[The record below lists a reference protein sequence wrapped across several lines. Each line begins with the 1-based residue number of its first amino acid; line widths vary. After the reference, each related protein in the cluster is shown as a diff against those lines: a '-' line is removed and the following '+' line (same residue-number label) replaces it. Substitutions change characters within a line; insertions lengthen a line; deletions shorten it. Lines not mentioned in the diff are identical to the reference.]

1 MTGPAARVA
10 LVGAGHHARVNLV
23 PAMRAAGLEIAALA
37 TRDVERSR
45 AALAAVGST
54 GTPYGSVTDLLAGE
68 PDVRH
73 VVVCAQP
80 ADQPDIVAAVL
91 AAGRNVLCEKPL
103 GTDAVQAR
111 HLADLAADAGVVLRA
126 GFMKRH
132 APALVGL
139 RDLVR
144 SGRFGPPVGF
154 DVRFA
159 ADARAFAPDVASF
172 LTLAAVH
179 HVDLV
184 PYLLGAPHS
193 VQVAVSTHASGST
206 LSALLTVV
214 PQVHGTLRLASLPAH
229 SSEVDVVEVAF
240 EQAVVQVVDS
250 SVTEIRS
257 GGSGDWHAPQ
267 ERVERLV
274 PAVSTMSGGEQD
286 LHLRGFVGELVDF
299 AATPVAPD
307 GSAEANVVTMQLC
320 EQLLAG
326 VPRD

>member
-1 MTGPAARVA
+1 MTERIA

-23 PAMRAAGLEIAALA
+23 PAIRAAGLEIAALA
-37 TRDVERSR
+37 TRDVDRSR
-45 AALAAVGST
+45 AALAAAGSA
-54 GTPYGSVTDLLAGE
+54 GTPYGSVADLLAGE

-103 GTDAVQAR
+103 GTDAAQAR
-111 HLADLAADAGVVLRA
+111 RLADHAADAGVVLRA

-132 APALVGL
+132 APALVAL
-139 RDLVR
+139 RDVVR

-159 ADARAFAPDVASF
+159 ADTRAFAPDVRSF

-184 PYLLGAPHS
+184 PFLLGAPHT
-193 VQVAVSTHASGST
+193 VQATTSTHASGST
-206 LSALLTVV
+206 LSALLTVA
-214 PQVHGTLRLASLPAH
+214 PQVHGTLRLASSPAH
-229 SSEVDVVEVAF
+229 SSEVDVVEIAF
-240 EQAVVQVVDS
+240 EQAVVEVVDS
-250 SVTEIRS
+250 RTTEIRF
-257 GGSGDWHAPQ
+257 GGSGGWQAPQ

-274 PAVSTMSGGEQD
+274 PASSTMSGGEQD
-286 LHLRGFVGELVDF
+286 LHLRGFVGELTAF

-307 GSAEANVVTMQLC
+307 RSAQDNVVTMELC

-326 VPRD
+326 VSQN